1 MGDVLHLYLVSFGL
15 LRIDRLVEVE
25 RFGVAYQLTVL
36 ADQLEV
42 NDAQTLAGTSDDML
56 DDPDNGE
63 LMFV

>member
-15 LRIDRLVEVE
+15 LRIDRLIEVE